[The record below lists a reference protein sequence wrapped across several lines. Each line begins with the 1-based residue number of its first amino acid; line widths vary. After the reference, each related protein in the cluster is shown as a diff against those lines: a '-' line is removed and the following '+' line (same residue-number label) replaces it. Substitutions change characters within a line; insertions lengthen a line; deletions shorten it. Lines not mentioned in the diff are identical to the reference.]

1 MLVFQRQPLH
11 PRRYPDVFRV
21 RMTGREIILLPLHYC
36 RSGIALAPYAVALNG
51 TYHFE
56 VTRPLPDVS
65 KPSLILVCT
74 EHYCL
79 WVTQGS
85 SADSRKNTICPYV
98 AQKVP
103 GKPSKYCRPASVL
116 C

>member
-1 MLVFQRQPLH
+1 MAAGVLVFQRQPLH

-56 VTRPLPDVS
+56 VTCSSTDVAACEWRALS
-65 KPSLILVCT
+65 
-74 EHYCL
+74 
-79 WVTQGS
+79 
-85 SADSRKNTICPYV
+85 TIV
-98 AQKVP
+98 V
-103 GKPSKYCRPASVL
+103 G
-116 C
+116 

>member
-1 MLVFQRQPLH
+1 MKHCTSGGSTAAGVLVFQRQPLH

-56 VTRPLPDVS
+56 VTRPYLMFLS
-65 KPSLILVCT
+65 
-74 EHYCL
+74 
-79 WVTQGS
+79 
-85 SADSRKNTICPYV
+85 
-98 AQKVP
+98 
-103 GKPSKYCRPASVL
+103 PA
-116 C
+116 